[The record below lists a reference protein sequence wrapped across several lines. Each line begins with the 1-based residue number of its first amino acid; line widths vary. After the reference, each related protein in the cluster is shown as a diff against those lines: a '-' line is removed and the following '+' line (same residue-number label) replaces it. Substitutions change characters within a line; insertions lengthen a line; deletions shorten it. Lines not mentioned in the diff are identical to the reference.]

1 MASPATMN
9 RFRASVFL
17 LCTLSF
23 LTILPLSAAQ
33 INIFNTGVNNGGTD
47 SSGSG
52 PNASG
57 AVDPH
62 WQDVLNSSS
71 GTNAFQAVGATSA
84 EHTTFPSVPTGWPV
98 PFTQNSPNNGN
109 GPWVASA
116 LSGTRSLSQW
126 ISSQSDVTAVTG
138 ALEYDF
144 QETFDLTGFIAAT
157 AELKGSF
164 AADNF
169 IIGIFLN
176 GVLITGTANTGGPTS
191 KTAFDLINGVNG
203 AVFNAGMNT
212 ITFKV
217 QNANNPN
224 PNPDG
229 LLVEFTTATATATGV
244 PEPATLFGVGLG
256 LSLVGLIYRRRRS

>member
-1 MASPATMN
+1 MRPVS
-9 RFRASVFL
+9 SI
-17 LCTLSF
+17 TLSLLRRTTMTLRVPVSSLCMLGF

-57 AVDPH
+57 GVDPH

-126 ISSQSDVTAVTG
+126 ISSQSDVTAG
-138 ALEYDF
+138 
-144 QETFDLTGFIAAT
+144 
-157 AELKGSF
+157 
-164 AADNF
+164 
-169 IIGIFLN
+169 IG
-176 GVLITGTANTGGPTS
+176 
-191 KTAFDLINGVNG
+191 
-203 AVFNAGMNT
+203 
-212 ITFKV
+212 
-217 QNANNPN
+217 
-224 PNPDG
+224 G
-229 LLVEFTTATATATGV
+229 L
-244 PEPATLFGVGLG
+244 
-256 LSLVGLIYRRRRS
+256 